1 MKYTR
6 LTLIVLV
13 GMSLSALSVFVY
25 RNINEKNG
33 QDRDEPL
40 LVQNRYET
48 KTDTQGSVTIDVTP
62 KISAEDRQWKFAVVL
77 DTHSIELDQD
87 PLQVT
92 ILVDDQGREYRP
104 VSWEGPG
111 PGGHHREG
119 NLIFDAIIPIPK
131 YIELKIKDVGSISE
145 RSFKWNIQ

>member
-6 LTLIVLV
+6 FTLIVLV
-13 GMSLSALSVFVY
+13 VMSLIALSVFVY
-25 RNINEKNG
+25 RNINEKNR

-40 LVQNRYET
+40 SVQNRYET
-48 KTDTQGSVTIDVTP
+48 KTDTQGSVTVDVTSQ
-62 KISAEDRQWKFAVVL
+62 ISAEDRQWKFAVVL

-104 VSWEGPG
+104 ISWEGAG

-131 YIELKIKDVGSISE
+131 YIELKVKDIGSIPV

>member
-6 LTLIVLV
+6 FTLIVLV
-13 GMSLSALSVFVY
+13 VMSLIALSVFVY

-33 QDRDEPL
+33 QNIDEPL

-48 KTDTQGSVTIDVTP
+48 KTDTQGSVTVDVTP
-62 KISAEDRQWKFAVVL
+62 QISAEDRQWRFAVVL
-77 DTHSIELDQD
+77 DTHSVELDQD
-87 PLQVT
+87 PLQIVV
-92 ILVDDQGREYRP
+92 LVDDQGNIFKP
-104 VSWEGPG
+104 TAWDGPG

-119 NLIFDAIIPIPK
+119 SLIFDAIIPIPK
-131 YIELKIKDVGSISE
+131 YIELKVKDIGSIPV